1 MNDKLFGK
9 TIIWNGDSICAGK
22 HFDDSKEDDG
32 WAGRIAKRHSMTYK
46 NYAIGGGTIA
56 DNVSRGEN
64 KYHTVSGTL
73 DTMKAEFPVADYVI
87 IEGGTNDA
95 DMFDV
100 ELATP
105 ERKGSFSPDDFSGNY
120 DRNTFCGGLYLLL
133 DALIEKYGK
142 EKLCFLLPLH
152 RFNEEPQACKGENA
166 DELGAPLSEYIE
178 CMRKILSEYGI
189 EYIDLYEN
197 GFAKPLIDTGDEYT
211 ADGLHPNDNGYEFLA
226 NIVCDHLRGK

>member
-1 MNDKLFGK
+1 MRILFL
-9 TIIWNGDSICAGK
+9 GDSITEGVGASSSETNYVSLVGK
-22 HFDDSKEDDG
+22 KTGHEV
-32 WAGRIAKRHSMTYK
+32 I
-46 NYAIGGGTIA
+46 NYG
-56 DNVSRGEN
+56 
-64 KYHTVSGTL
+64 VSGTRIARQKRVSASTKWDYDFRL
-73 DTMKAEFPVADYVI
+73 RLTVMPDEADLVFI
-87 IEGGTNDA
+87 FGGTND
-95 DMFDV
+95 F
-100 ELATP
+100 
-105 ERKGSFSPDDFSGNY
+105 GHGNLHLGKVGEM
-120 DRNTFCGGLYLLL
+120 DENTFCGGLYLLL

-152 RFNEEPQACKGENA
+152 RFNEDPQACKGENA

-226 NIVCDHLRGK
+226 NIVCDHLRTK